1 MWVQLLL
8 PLPLRYLLDVIVQ
21 FYFAVSKYINK
32 LGEKVKLIR
41 KRKNRRIKYNEENYI
56 NVNYVVDGKAVIP
69 VELDNT
75 NELFMKHDYK
85 KYELSDDLCKY
96 IEEIAYMIPM
106 DMDIVIELHCPKVDK
121 KSKEMM
127 VKAIRNNY
135 GMDIDDAD
143 YDINRVNR
151 RSLIYGLIGIIILII
166 NLITEKYI
174 GAVLSNFICVVW
186 WVAIWEMV
194 ELQTIEKVDL
204 RWRRLNYQQLYDA
217 EITFVFDKQKL

>member
-1 MWVQLLL
+1 
-8 PLPLRYLLDVIVQ
+8 
-21 FYFAVSKYINK
+21 
-32 LGEKVKLIR
+32 VKLIRER

-69 VELDNT
+69 VELDDT
-75 NELFMKHDYK
+75 NDLFMKHDYK
-85 KYELSDDLCKY
+85 KFELSDDVCKY

-106 DMDIVIELHCPKVDK
+106 DMDIVIELHCPKVDDDTK
-121 KSKEMM
+121 TKM

-135 GMDIDDAD
+135 GMDIDDLD
-143 YDINRVNR
+143 YDINKVNR
-151 RSLIYGLIGIIILII
+151 KSIIYGLIGLFILVV

-194 ELQTIEKVDL
+194 ELQTIEKADL
-204 RWRRLNYQQLYDA
+204 KWKRLNYQQLYDA
-217 EITFVFDKQKL
+217 EITFVFDKKKL

>member
-1 MWVQLLL
+1 MKH
-8 PLPLRYLLDVIVQ
+8 I
-21 FYFAVSKYINK
+21 
-32 LGEKVKLIR
+32 G

-69 VELDNT
+69 VELDDT
-75 NELFMKHDYK
+75 NDLFMKHDYK
-85 KYELSDDLCKY
+85 KFELSDDVCKY

-106 DMDIVIELHCPKVDK
+106 DMDIVIEIHCPKVDEDTK
-121 KSKEMM
+121 IKMI
-127 VKAIRNNY
+127 KAIRNNY

-143 YDINRVNR
+143 YDITRVNI
-151 RSLIYGLIGIIILII
+151 RSVIYGLIGILILVI

-194 ELQTIEKVDL
+194 ELQTIEKADL
-204 RWRRLNYQQLYDA
+204 KWKRLNYQQLYDA
-217 EITFVFDKQKL
+217 EITFVFDKKED